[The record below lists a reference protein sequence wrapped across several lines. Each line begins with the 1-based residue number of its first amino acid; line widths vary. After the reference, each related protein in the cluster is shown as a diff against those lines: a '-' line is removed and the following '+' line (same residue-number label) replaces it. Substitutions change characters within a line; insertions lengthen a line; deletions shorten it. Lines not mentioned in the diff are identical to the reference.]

1 MKKLL
6 ALLMA
11 IAMLVSI
18 VACGGG
24 SKEKDNVVDTNN
36 PILNATA
43 NLLNKLASEGG
54 TITLSVEGD
63 AMDMLEQQFGLSFES
78 LVFATDTKQVQATLN
93 GKIGNTKLSESIYYG
108 NQNLVVNAPS
118 ILGGAYGINLGSFDK
133 DFANS
138 IFNPESNSDFAID
151 EETMAQI
158 EEVITS
164 LKQVMSGEATE
175 SIPGLDTEAMAATI
189 TKVAETLM
197 AEIEKIYPTET
208 TEKDGYT
215 TQTITITDDK
225 ISEVFEVV
233 AKLLEDKEVKGLLET
248 IGETLKEYT
257 KSEIPFD

>member
-78 LVFATDTKQVQATLN
+78 LVFATDTKQVQA
-93 GKIGNTKLSESIYYG
+93 
-108 NQNLVVNAPS
+108 
-118 ILGGAYGINLGSFDK
+118 
-133 DFANS
+133 
-138 IFNPESNSDFAID
+138 
-151 EETMAQI
+151 
-158 EEVITS
+158 
-164 LKQVMSGEATE
+164 
-175 SIPGLDTEAMAATI
+175 
-189 TKVAETLM
+189 
-197 AEIEKIYPTET
+197 YP
-208 TEKDGYT
+208 
-215 TQTITITDDK
+215 
-225 ISEVFEVV
+225 
-233 AKLLEDKEVKGLLET
+233 
-248 IGETLKEYT
+248 
-257 KSEIPFD
+257 